1 MRMPLLKLKIARLLS
16 KLGGNV
22 NEDDHNSMIKIV
34 IEDYSEIM
42 MAHQELEFQ
51 NRYKIIKRKDI
62 IENKENLI
70 RSIGIVH

>member
-1 MRMPLLKLKIARLLS
+1 MPLLKLKIARLLS